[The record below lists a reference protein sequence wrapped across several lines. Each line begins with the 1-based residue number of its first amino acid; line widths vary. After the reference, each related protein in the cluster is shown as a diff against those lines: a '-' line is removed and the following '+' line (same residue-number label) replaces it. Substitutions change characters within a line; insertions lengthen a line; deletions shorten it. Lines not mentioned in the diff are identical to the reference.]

1 MKSGLLLLKLG
12 GSVVTF
18 KERPLTANIKAINE
32 LSSVLASIHMPAIIV
47 HGGGSFGHYWSVKF
61 KMHTKPD
68 IYDARGISI
77 VHESMVS
84 LNEIIVKSMIK
95 EGSKPY
101 GIMPSVFTTGLEPIR
116 NRIEELSSIAMGGI
130 IPVTFGDVVHVKR
143 QRYSILSGDALMTIL
158 AKALLPSKI
167 IFTVDVDG
175 VYKNTKTKELIH
187 ELNRKTYKSVGFSR
201 ILSDVTGGMRRKIKE
216 AFKIAA
222 SGLDVLLVNGLRP
235 ERILDAIEGTNFEG
249 TAIRTIRKEVG

>member
-1 MKSGLLLLKLG
+1 MKSKLLLLKLG
-12 GSVVTF
+12 GSVITF
-18 KERPLTANIKAINE
+18 KERPLSANIKAINE
-32 LSSVLASIHMPAIIV
+32 ISSVLASIQMPAVIV

-77 VHESMVS
+77 VHESMVF
-84 LNEIIVKSMIK
+84 LNEVIVKSMLK

-101 GIMPSVFTTGLEPIR
+101 GIMPSVFIAGLKPVT
-116 NRIEELSSIAMGGI
+116 NRIEELRSIAIGGI
-130 IPVTFGDVVHVKR
+130 IPVTFGDVVHVNR

-158 AKALLPSKI
+158 AKTLLPSKI

-175 VYKNTKTKELIH
+175 LYKNTKTKELIH
-187 ELNRKTYKSVGFSR
+187 ELNRKTYKSVGFSKV
-201 ILSDVTGGMRRKIKE
+201 LSDVTGGMRRKIKE

-222 SGLDVLLVNGLRP
+222 TGLDVLLVNGLKP
-235 ERILDAIEGTNFEG
+235 ERILNAVDGIDFEG
-249 TAIRTIRKEVG
+249 TAIRDIRKEVG

>member
-1 MKSGLLLLKLG
+1 MKSKLLLLKLG
-12 GSVVTF
+12 GSVITF
-18 KERPLTANIKAINE
+18 KERPLSANIKAINE
-32 LSSVLASIHMPAIIV
+32 LSSVLASIQMPAIVV

-84 LNEIIVKSMIK
+84 LNEIIVKSMLK
-95 EGSKPY
+95 EGSNPY
-101 GIMPSVFTTGLEPIR
+101 GIMPSIFTAGLKPVK
-116 NRIEELSSIAMGGI
+116 NRIEDLNSIAMGGI
-130 IPVTFGDVVHVKR
+130 IPVTFGDVVHVSR

-158 AKALLPSKI
+158 AKTLLPSKI
-167 IFTVDVDG
+167 IFAVDVDG
-175 VYKNTKTKELIH
+175 LYKNTKTKELIH
-187 ELNRKTYKSVGFSR
+187 ELNRKTYKAVGFSR

-222 SGLDVLLVNGLRP
+222 TGLDVLLVNGLKP
-235 ERILDAIEGTNFEG
+235 QRILNAIDGINFEG
-249 TAIRTIRKEVG
+249 TAIRDVRKEVG

>member
-1 MKSGLLLLKLG
+1 MKSKLLLLKLG
-12 GSVVTF
+12 GSVITF
-18 KERPLTANIKAINE
+18 KERPLSANIKAINE
-32 LSSVLASIHMPAIIV
+32 LSSVLASIQMPAVIV

-77 VHESMVS
+77 VHESMVF
-84 LNEIIVKSMIK
+84 LNEVIVKSMLK

-101 GIMPSVFTTGLEPIR
+101 GIMPSMFTAGLKPVT
-116 NRIEELSSIAMGGI
+116 NRIKELRSIAMGGI
-130 IPVTFGDVVHVKR
+130 IPVTFGDVVHVNR

-158 AKALLPSKI
+158 AKTLLPSKI

-175 VYKNTKTKELIH
+175 LYKNTKTKELIH
-187 ELNRKTYKSVGFSR
+187 ELNRKTYKSVGFSKA
-201 ILSDVTGGMRRKIKE
+201 LSDVTGGMRRKIKE

-222 SGLDVLLVNGLRP
+222 TGLDVLLVNGLKP
-235 ERILDAIEGTNFEG
+235 ERILNAVDGIDFEG
-249 TAIRTIRKEVG
+249 TAIRDIRKEVG